1 MTYLYFILS
10 PAKNKI
16 YVGVT
21 SNLQERLRK
30 HNDHSYAGAFSKIA
44 TDWELIFQKEFE
56 DKQEALFLERF
67 IKRMKSRKFIQKII
81 ENPEIL
87 NDILSKRK

>member
-16 YVGVT
+16 YVAVT

>member
-30 HNDHSYAGAFSKIA
+30 HNDHLYAGAFSKIA

>member
-10 PAKNKI
+10 SAKNKI

>member
-1 MTYLYFILS
+1 M
-10 PAKNKI
+10 N
-16 YVGVT
+16 YVYQKA
-21 SNLQERLRK
+21 L
-30 HNDHSYAGAFSKIA
+30 SKIA

>member
-30 HNDHSYAGAFSKIA
+30 HNDHSYAVAFSKIA

-67 IKRMKSRKFIQKII
+67 LK
-81 ENPEIL
+81 
-87 NDILSKRK
+87 